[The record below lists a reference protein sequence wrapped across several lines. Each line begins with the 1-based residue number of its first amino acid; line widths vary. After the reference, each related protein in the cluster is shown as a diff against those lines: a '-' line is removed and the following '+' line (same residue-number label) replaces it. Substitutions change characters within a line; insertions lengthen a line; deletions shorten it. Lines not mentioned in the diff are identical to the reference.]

1 MEVHIENTVNSLNTV
16 CLRGLGIKRCAL
28 LWATDKRFSPWSSDE
43 KANLPTP
50 AVHQQGLQCL
60 FPPGLLEPA
69 RRFVPYGRFDTTTH
83 LWSSPF
89 VAASPTQAWMH
100 LPTPGPYTPL
110 LLPTNLRLN
119 KLFYFKETNSILS
132 IISTVEICGKMW
144 LWNSKSTSW
153 RI

>member
-1 MEVHIENTVNSLNTV
+1 MLKILSIPLICH
-16 CLRGLGIKRCAL
+16 RGLGICQKVCFTLGHRREVQPLVFWRKSKLAY
-28 LWATDKRFSPWSSDE
+28 
-43 KANLPTP
+43 P
-50 AVHQQGLQCL
+50 AVHQQGLQCF

-69 RRFVPYGRFDTTTH
+69 RRFVPSGRFDTTTH

-89 VAASPTQAWMH
+89 VAASPTRAWMH
-100 LPTPGPYTPL
+100 LPTPRPYTPL